1 MIYKDLPIDQ
11 TQQHFNALK
20 SQNIPKPNG
29 PKIRKIR
36 FTVGDKQDAGIYKQN
51 PS

>member
-11 TQQHFNALK
+11 TRQVFDELK
-20 SQNIPKPNG
+20 SQNIPRPTG

-36 FTVGDKQDAGIYKQN
+36 FAVNDKPNAGIHKPN
-51 PS
+51 TS